1 MQFECSDVTFLSDF
15 VWCFNFL
22 LSKTLSCKFVMLEV
36 DFSTR
41 RATEQVGC
49 RWLVELELELWYG
62 GVARGG

>member
-49 RWLVELELELWYG
+49 SDGW
-62 GVARGG
+62 